1 MKRKVDYALSQ
12 KAVVHRDD
20 NADEVQARIYAVEKD
35 VEGVLQKNFQRV
47 EINLTSR
54 K

>member
-20 NADEVQARIYAVEKD
+20 DNADQVQARIYAVEKD
-35 VEGVLQKNFQRV
+35 ECVLQKNF
-47 EINLTSR
+47 
-54 K
+54 